1 MPKMVNRFWCITAEI
16 QEISILSTDGG
27 DDWIGGFDP
36 SWCRRIEPLFSL
48 FFSAPVVVP
57 PRFVV
62 AARRL
67 IAGAD
72 LSHFWDDFMKIY
84 QSLVATTLLVCG
96 LVATPAIAQ
105 AAAPAESSVKLQ
117 KTVSIAD
124 DADAMI
130 QRSQADRVLEA
141 PGFEGLQR
149 EFEALIR
156 PAAAPTT
163 RVAPVVGRDFPIPV
177 ENFVYQQGGV
187 GLANGA
193 VNHKYFG
200 SCFKASYGVLG
211 GSSDRVL
218 PAPVMSTADSGVS
231 PYLTPDDIHRLQALQ
246 FKFRYAFTGSY
257 GSSLRVYLVNLTN
270 QKTQFVGSLPPTSHL
285 RPRCATVMEDLTPY
299 IKEPGVYGVRFVMVN
314 RGFKPHPY
322 PLPYI
327 TPLKAGEM
335 PGDVID
341 LGPDAP
347 MAIESGKIKFP
358 PIQPIFPRAKA
369 VAGFDQVVVTVQ
381 RR

>member
-1 MPKMVNRFWCITAEI
+1 
-16 QEISILSTDGG
+16 
-27 DDWIGGFDP
+27 
-36 SWCRRIEPLFSL
+36 
-48 FFSAPVVVP
+48 
-57 PRFVV
+57 
-62 AARRL
+62 
-67 IAGAD
+67 
-72 LSHFWDDFMKIY
+72 MKIY
-84 QSLVATTLLVCG
+84 QSLVAATLLVSG
-96 LVATPAIAQ
+96 IVATPAIAQ
-105 AAAPAESSVKLQ
+105 AAEASVQLQ
-117 KTVSIAD
+117 KTVSVEAD
-124 DADAMI
+124 AAAMI
-130 QRSQADRVLEA
+130 QRSEADKVLVA
-141 PGFEGLQR
+141 PGFKALQSD
-149 EFEALIR
+149 FEALIR
-156 PAAAPTT
+156 PPAAAPTT

-231 PYLTPDDIHRLQALQ
+231 PYLTADDIHRLQALQ

-285 RPRCATVMEDLTPY
+285 HPRCATVMEDLTSY

-314 RGFKPHPY
+314 RGFKI
-322 PLPYI
+322 PLPQPYI
-327 TPLKAGEM
+327 EPFKAGEM

-341 LGPDAP
+341 LGTDAP

-358 PIQPIFPRAKA
+358 PIGIFPRAKA
-369 VAGFDQVVVTVQ
+369 VVGFDQVVVTVQ
-381 RR
+381 RQ